1 MASGEI
7 PPGKSPSASAAA
19 TPSTGGSGLTARPI
33 TRVSSSHQDRLIGR
47 TLGGCRLLK
56 RLGRGGMGDVY
67 LALHDELQKTVAI
80 KIMPPDLT
88 RNEELIQR
96 FRREAESAA
105 RLEHPNLVEIYDV
118 GEDEGFHFMVMAYV
132 EGMNLQEL
140 IDQAKRLDARETARI
155 GLEVA
160 RGLEAVHAEGI
171 VHRDIKPANIL
182 ISTRGEVKIVDFG
195 LAFDAED
202 KTTLTVAGAIM
213 GTPWY
218 LSPEQAEGRRADARS
233 DIYSLGICLYIMAAG
248 VRPFVGETHM
258 SVLFKQI
265 HERPRDPRQLVP
277 DLPDYLAEVI
287 LRALEKKPER
297 RYSTASEIALALE
310 AFLSGAYPR
319 RVAPSRP
326 PPPKPAAAPR
336 RERRSFPL
344 RAAGWLAAIGG
355 AAAILL
361 FSTSAPGPRHDTLV
375 KEAALAEARG
385 DLPAARRLYE
395 DASRVRSTPE
405 TREGLDRVTA
415 RLGQAHPLAPAPAPP
430 SSAPPADLSA
440 KAGPYRGLLT
450 ETDRRQIAE
459 RDYAPV
465 LQRLLERHASAAPA
479 QKAQFSRIG
488 MQLSAA
494 LRVVTHARKA
504 MAPRAP
510 LAGVPA
516 RAILEH
522 ARKSPEVTSLDLA
535 MFLLAEGDPKAALD
549 HVIAGGDVRPDCR
562 PVLDDIV
569 EIALCFPREAR
580 EVAERLNAVRDKLT
594 PASLA
599 RLDAARR

>member
-1 MASGEI
+1 M
-7 PPGKSPSASAAA
+7 PPAPA
-19 TPSTGGSGLTARPI
+19 TPPSSGSSGATARPI

-47 TLGGCRLLK
+47 TIGGCRLLK

-67 LALHDELQKTVAI
+67 LAVHDDLKKTVAI

-118 GEDEGFHFMVMAYV
+118 GEDNGFHFMVMAYV
-132 EGMNLQEL
+132 EGLNLQET
-140 IDQAKRLDARETARI
+140 IDQARRLDAKETARI

-182 ISTRGEVKIVDFG
+182 ISTKGEVKIVDFG

-218 LSPEQAEGRRADARS
+218 LSPEQAEGRRSDARS
-233 DIYSLGICLYIMAAG
+233 DVYSLGICLYIMATG
-248 VRPFVGETHM
+248 QRPFTGETHM

-265 HERPRDPRQLVP
+265 HEKPKDPRQLVP
-277 DLPDYLAEVI
+277 DLPDYLADVV

-310 AFLSGAYPR
+310 AFLNGTYPR
-319 RVAPSRP
+319 RVSSSRP
-326 PPPKPAAAPR
+326 AAPKPAPAAR
-336 RERRSFPL
+336 KERRPPAL
-344 RAAGWLAAIGG
+344 RTAGLWLAAIGG
-355 AAAILL
+355 AAAV
-361 FSTSAPGPRHDTLV
+361 LV
-375 KEAALAEARG
+375 
-385 DLPAARRLYE
+385 LPAFLP
-395 DASRVRSTPE
+395 VRPAAPRPAAEPLRPGS
-405 TREGLDRVTA
+405 
-415 RLGQAHPLAPAPAPP
+415 GQARASAAPP
-430 SSAPPADLSA
+430 PAVDPGLPPEALA
-440 KAGPYRGLLT
+440 KAGRYRGLLT

-465 LQRLLERHASAAPA
+465 LQRLLERHASASPA

-494 LRVVTHARKA
+494 LRVVAHARA
-504 MAPRAP
+504 ALPRGKS
-510 LAGVPA
+510 LSA
-516 RAILEH
+516 RAIVEY
-522 ARKSPEVTSLDLA
+522 ARKSPEVSSLDLA
-535 MFLLAEGDPKAALD
+535 MFLLAEGDPKGALD

-569 EIALCFPREAR
+569 EIALGFPMEAHD
-580 EVAERLNAVRDKLT
+580 VAERLNAIRGKLT
-594 PASLA
+594 PGALA